1 MFQAK
6 EENTPVILSLQGV
19 FQQSILK
26 ADHTGALEEE
36 SRGSKI
42 LKKIELFDIGQ
53 GSP

>member
-6 EENTPVILSLQGV
+6 EENTPVILSLQSV

-36 SRGSKI
+36 RA
-42 LKKIELFDIGQ
+42 EGQ
-53 GSP
+53 KYWRKLNYLTLV